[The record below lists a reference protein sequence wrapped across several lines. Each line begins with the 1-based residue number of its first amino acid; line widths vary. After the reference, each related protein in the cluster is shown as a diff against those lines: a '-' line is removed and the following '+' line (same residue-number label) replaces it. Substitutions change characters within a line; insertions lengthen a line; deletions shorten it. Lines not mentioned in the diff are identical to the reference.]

1 MCTSNEYCAGG
12 WREVCRI
19 RRVAES
25 VDAVFG
31 GSNSAG
37 GADRRARAVFVA
49 AGVALVAS
57 TAFVLLGLRRRHRR
71 KLRAA
76 DADPKSAARERRRR
90 RNARKRSRLSG
101 VINDER
107 DGLIRSG
114 RGGDTANTN
123 RDVADDGD
131 DDDVGGGD
139 ESESESEDS
148 ENEQL
153 FIG

>member
-1 MCTSNEYCAGG
+1 MNRFGSFLYLVVVLVEGCVARRYRPTPSVGVAQRSASARERALDAAGQ
-12 WREVCRI
+12 RLPLL
-19 RRVAES
+19 RR
-25 VDAVFG
+25 
-31 GSNSAG
+31 
-37 GADRRARAVFVA
+37 GAWAHEQGRRRARR
-49 AGVALVAS
+49 G
-57 TAFVLLGLRRRHRR
+57 
-71 KLRAA
+71 
-76 DADPKSAARERRRR
+76 ERRRR

-101 VINDER
+101 DINDER